1 MSAVYCGTKR
11 SYFDDIPS
19 PPSSKRFRCFSPS
32 NSPIWSSPSSSLDQL
47 RSAFPHL
54 ELTVLVKALE
64 EHGSDLNASMKTLYS
79 LVSAEEKKAQDLAAG
94 CANEESDAVAGASTY
109 TATDNPPASGDDWV
123 ELLVR
128 EVTQSTGTDDAKL
141 RASRVLEALEK
152 MLSARAREEAGKKFQ
167 EENVVVQQQVEA
179 LIKDNTVL
187 KRAVAIQH
195 ERQKA
200 FEDANQQ
207 LELLKHLIPQYQ
219 EKLRTLEVNNYALKM
234 QLQQVEHGNSM
245 PGRFNPDVF

>member
-19 PPSSKRFRCFSPS
+19 PPSSSKRFRCFSPS

-47 RSAFPHL
+47 RTAFPHL
-54 ELTVLVKALE
+54 DLTVLVKALE
-64 EHGSDLNASMKTLYS
+64 EHASDLNAAMKSLHS
-79 LVSAEEKKAQDLAAG
+79 LVSAEQKKAEELT
-94 CANEESDAVAGASTY
+94 ANAIAESDAASY
-109 TATDNPPASGDDWV
+109 TPTDNPPASGDDWV

-152 MLSARAREEAGKKFQ
+152 MLSARATEEAGKKFQ
-167 EENVVVQQQVEA
+167 EEKVVVQQQVEA

-219 EKLRTLEVNNYALKM
+219 EKLRTLEVNNYALRM

>member
-11 SYFDDIPS
+11 SYFEDIPS
-19 PPSSKRFRCFSPS
+19 PPSSKRFRCYSPS
-32 NSPIWSSPSSSLDQL
+32 NSPTWSPPPSSLDQL

-54 ELTVLVKALE
+54 ELTVLAQALE
-64 EHGSDLNASMKTLYS
+64 EHGSDFNAAMKS
-79 LVSAEEKKAQDLAAG
+79 LVPAENKKVQELAQGGAT
-94 CANEESDAVAGASTY
+94 EEIDAVSARTFTAS
-109 TATDNPPASGDDWV
+109 ANPPTSGDDWI

-128 EVTQSTGTDDAKL
+128 EVGQSNGTDDAKV
-141 RASRVLEALEK
+141 RAARVLEALEK
-152 MLSARAREEAGKKFQ
+152 MLSARALEEAGKKFQ
-167 EENVVVQQQVEA
+167 EETVAGQQQLEA

-207 LELLKHLIPQYQ
+207 LELLKNLIPQYQ
-219 EKLRTLEVNNYALKM
+219 EKLRTLEVSNYALRM
-234 QLQQVEHGNSM
+234 QIQQVEHGNSM